1 MCWRTYLTSFS
12 SVFPTGQT
20 FSALVSFIDPRTEFI
35 ERFFDFPLIV
45 FLLLDEV
52 RLRCFERLVGLLL
65 YVFWNRATALKRSWM
80 GDFVLDR

>member
-1 MCWRTYLTSFS
+1 MLAYL
-12 SVFPTGQT
+12 PH
-20 FSALVSFIDPRTEFI
+20 SARFWLLAEPFRPWFQFIDPRTEFI

-65 YVFWNRATALKRSWM
+65 DVFLNRATALKRSWM